1 MSYFKTA
8 FPSAAII
15 ICAMSLN
22 AGGDEFQRLTHDG
35 RLKRDPVYIDGGN
48 EIIYGVDETTDR
60 IRLMRLELKT
70 GTVAPFHAE
79 ASRSELEIAFSPDGR
94 YYAVVEN
101 TGNLTLKLVIRD
113 TQVGRTAEVKCQG
126 RGGFRSPVFSPD
138 GTRVVYSHP
147 EKGSQQ
153 LFSVNVDGQDR
164 QTMTESRG
172 IDNWP
177 SFSPDGKTIVFA
189 SSRDGNFEIYA
200 KHVDSK
206 TPVRLTNSPT
216 QDIRPVLSPDGKQIA
231 FTSTRNGN
239 HEIYVMNLD
248 GSEVRQVT
256 NHPER
261 DDYPSWHPQGNQL
274 LFVSERGG
282 RFDLYACDLT
292 PPAK

>member
-1 MSYFKTA
+1 MSCFKVLYSIVVLA
-8 FPSAAII
+8 WGVLACHLQA
-15 ICAMSLN
+15 
-22 AGGDEFQRLTHDG
+22 DELLRLTQDG
-35 RLKRDPVYIDGGN
+35 RLKRDPIYVDQGN
-48 EIIYGVDETTDR
+48 AIIYGVDETTDR
-60 IRLMRLELKT
+60 IRLMRMELKT
-70 GTVAPFHAE
+70 GNVTPFHAE

-113 TQVGRTAEVKCQG
+113 TQEGRTAEIKCQG

-153 LFSVNVDGQDR
+153 LFSVNVEGQDR
-164 QTMTESRG
+164 QTLTESRG

-200 KHVDSK
+200 KHADQK
-206 TPVRLTNSPT
+206 TPVRLTDSPT
-216 QDIRPVLSPDGKQIA
+216 QDIRPVLSPDGQQIA

-239 HEIYVMNLD
+239 HEIYVMKLD
-248 GSEVRQVT
+248 GTDVRQVT

-282 RFDLYACDLT
+282 RFDLYACDLAT
-292 PPAK
+292 LAK